1 MRVKEGVYPSED
13 FSIVTSHDEF
23 CDLTTMRGF
32 LENPLDKN
40 EWEQKT
46 ITGVIS
52 LDAESLKS
60 LLEKLT
66 KHNLL
71 LVTGPQQVGK
81 STLLLCFVDEC
92 LRGKMGPWKVIVFLN
107 PYFAAEDL
115 KVVLG
120 EAETE
125 LQRGLRNYASRQ
137 ILFVV
142 DGLKRTGEN
151 DEEYASKCLVL
162 FEWVL
167 KREYKLIASLRDDQK
182 RTLEKILR
190 DKERHRLDKWKKL
203 DLDEEPL
210 KPNDQFENVKKLLV
224 NYLTWDRYKKNIK
237 ISLSFDDPEFNE
249 CVKLVAKK
257 SDGLAGYIV
266 FLVDDI
272 SASSHEFTMKTVE
285 RYPEGMTK
293 LVWNTINRDYF
304 VRGDKALPLLLTF
317 LANQE
322 YLVTEQFVRS
332 LTEWGVNELD
342 ADASINRK
350 EIMDKMEN
358 LLAFHTKHV
367 VSRVGRIDIL
377 QYSLKNQVREAIEDG
392 LLNLHDAP
400 DLEEARKALS
410 DVGGHFESLVTVTYF
425 HRLQEDLAQ
434 RKMSPKY
441 YVTWCIFADIAK
453 LWGVKSLSVEAR
465 VHALKYAMDFFV
477 NNVRKEVQ
485 RTKEWVFFENAL
497 STMLRNAVDA
507 IPIEDCDLVIK
518 FYKSINLDPNDSWS
532 RWVVGQFHEKKNEDG
547 EALKWYVESKRIENT
562 SRGYGSLIKKLAS
575 MLERS
580 PEDIWIEYFELS
592 EAAAIKAIECYA
604 GEHRNW
610 SDLARVLMNK
620 GEIFYKRGEL
630 GNAIESYDRAALA
643 CEKAMEVNEIFLLRS
658 YEDDKRRDQKKLA
671 IVLGNKA
678 RAEFHNGRLKE
689 AIIDKKRAIEI
700 KKSSK
705 TKIDTTK
712 DEMWLWRYNRRLL
725 LRRLMTTLLESI
737 LNLVDL
743 HAKGEKKTRLSDEWY
758 SIKLM
763 LDDIGQKA
771 TGGNLKDLRVSALY
785 HSLMLDETN
794 EIVQHAM
801 AEIKG
806 TDFQEI
812 GETQYTS
819 KYHENRA
826 ESIDQEQI
834 VDVLLERIFAA
845 LIWTKDFYYHLRR
858 GDIRNEKIQRY
869 DLSSKWSEI
878 GWRISSNLLS
888 TVPREMAARF
898 FELSI
903 SFRDDSAASWYNLGW
918 EYLQERKAD
927 SALKAL
933 TKSMELEK
941 DQGQKRYS
949 HLSRIGIGKIH
960 KEKENFA
967 FAFKSFKEASNL
979 LKEFG
984 KTDPREAASLL
995 IETAENLKDLAS
1007 CATET
1012 DTRTGILKEALETY
1026 NRALEISQE
1035 AKLITLLGTLFRKIS
1050 WSKNWIQWSEEETM
1064 SPLTPLSTL
1073 LKTSVVSLLSIE
1085 TDPERIET
1093 LHQRASAFSNLKEYE
1108 KANEYED
1115 KILRIEPTYILAYI
1129 NKAINLRKLGKYDE
1143 ALECSDKA
1151 LEIDDKDA
1159 RALHTKGSI
1168 LLKQSV
1174 RENDKTAKH
1183 NRIVKAIEW
1192 FDSSLRSDP
1201 YHAPAWSSKG
1211 NALYD
1216 LGGMDNKEEVVKCFT
1231 RALELESRIMEN
1243 WVDMIHLTFRLSMQ
1257 KRKIEEPDFIA
1268 FSELVNEALN
1278 KIDECD
1284 KNALVARVR
1293 KSVIHCF
1300 KKAIFEDYITSRE
1313 KLTQLVDKFKKSSQ
1327 VIEAPSLDEIEKS
1340 CRRDKDFAENTGKVK
1355 KIFGS

>member
-13 FSIVTSHDEF
+13 FSIVTSQDEL

-46 ITGVIS
+46 KTGIIRF
-52 LDAESLKS
+52 DAESLKS

-66 KHNLL
+66 KHDLL

-92 LRGKMGPWKVIVFLN
+92 LRGTIGPWKVIVFLN
-107 PYFAAEDL
+107 PYLTAEDL
-115 KVVLG
+115 KVVLV

-137 ILFVV
+137 ILIAV

-167 KREYKLIASLRDDQK
+167 RREYKLIASLRDDQK
-182 RTLEKILR
+182 RTLEKTLR

-210 KPNDQFENVKKLLV
+210 EPNDQFEDVRRMLV
-224 NYLTWDRYKKNIK
+224 NYLTWDRYKRNIK

-257 SDGLAGYIV
+257 SDGLIGYIV

-317 LANQE
+317 LAKQE
-322 YLVTEQFVRS
+322 YPVTEQFVRS

-342 ADASINRK
+342 ADASISRK

-358 LLAFHTKHV
+358 LLLFHTKHV
-367 VSRVGRIDIL
+367 VSKVGRIDIL
-377 QYSLKNQVREAIEDG
+377 QYLLKNQVREAIEDG

-400 DLEEARKALS
+400 DLGEARKALS

-453 LWGVKSLSVEAR
+453 LWGVRSLSVEAR
-465 VHALKYAMDFFV
+465 VHALEHALDFFV

-485 RTKEWVFFENAL
+485 RTKEWDYFEIAL
-497 STMLRNAVDA
+497 SWMLRNAVDA
-507 IPIEDCDLVIK
+507 IPIEDCALAIK

-532 RWVVGQFHEKKNEDG
+532 RWVVGQLHERKNEDG
-547 EALKWYVESKRIENT
+547 EALKWYVESKRVENT
-562 SRGYGSLIKKLAS
+562 SRGYGSLIKKLGS

-580 PEDIWIEYFELS
+580 PEDIWIEYLDLNK
-592 EAAAIKAIECYA
+592 AAAIKAIECYA

-610 SDLARVLMNK
+610 TDLARVLMNI
-620 GEIFYKRGEL
+620 GDIFYRRGEL
-630 GNAIESYDRAALA
+630 RNAIESFDRAALA
-643 CEKAMEVNEIFLLRS
+643 CEKAMEVNEILPHS
-658 YEDDKRRDQKKLA
+658 YERTKRRDQTKLA
-671 IVLGNKA
+671 IILGYKA
-678 RAEFHNGRLKE
+678 RAEFYNGRLEE
-689 AIIDKKRAIEI
+689 AIVDKKRAIETI
-700 KKSSK
+700 KSAK
-705 TKIDTTK
+705 TEIDTTN
-712 DEMWLWRYNRRLL
+712 DEMWLSRYNSRLHI
-725 LRRLMTTLLESI
+725 RRLMTTLLESI
-737 LNLVDL
+737 LNLADL
-743 HAKGEKKTRLSDEWY
+743 HAKGEKRTRLSDEWY

-763 LDDIGQKA
+763 LDEIEQKV
-771 TGGNLKDLRVSALY
+771 TRGNLKDLKVSALY

-801 AEIKG
+801 AEIEG
-806 TDFQEI
+806 TDFREI
-812 GETQYTS
+812 GETQCTS

-834 VDVLLERIFAA
+834 VDALLERIFAA
-845 LIWTKDFYYHLRR
+845 LIQTKDFFYHLRR
-858 GDIRNEKIQRY
+858 GDIHNEKDQRY
-869 DLSSKWSEI
+869 GLSSKWSEI
-878 GWRISSNLLS
+878 GWRISSDLLS
-888 TVPREMAARF
+888 IVPRELAARF

-903 SFRDDSAASWYNLGW
+903 LFRDDSAASWYNLGW

-933 TKSMELEK
+933 IKSMELEK

-960 KEKENFA
+960 KEKGNFV
-967 FAFKSFKEASNL
+967 FALKNFKEASNL
-979 LKEFG
+979 LKELG

-1012 DTRTGILKEALETY
+1012 DTRTEILKEALKTY
-1026 NRALEISQE
+1026 NRSLEISQE
-1035 AKLITLLGTLFRKIS
+1035 AQLTTLLGTLFRKIS
-1050 WSKNWIQWSEEETM
+1050 WSENWIQWSEEETM
-1064 SPLTPLSTL
+1064 PPLTSLSTL
-1073 LKTSVVSLLSIE
+1073 LKTSLVSLLHLE

-1093 LHQRASAFSNLKEYE
+1093 LYQRASAFYRMKEYE

-1115 KILRIEPTYILAYI
+1115 KILRMDPTNILAYI
-1129 NKAINLRKLGKYDE
+1129 NKATGLRRLGKYDE
-1143 ALECSDKA
+1143 ASECGDKA
-1151 LEIDDKDA
+1151 LEINDKDA
-1159 RALHTKGSI
+1159 RALYAKGGI
-1168 LLKQSV
+1168 LLMQSV

-1201 YHAPAWSSKG
+1201 YYAPAWAWKG
-1211 NALYD
+1211 NALQD
-1216 LGGMDNKEEVVKCFT
+1216 LGGTDNEEEAAKCFT
-1231 RALELESRIMEN
+1231 SALELEPRNLGN
-1243 WVDMIHLTFRLSMQ
+1243 WTDLIHLTFRLSMQ
-1257 KRKIEEPDFIA
+1257 KRKTEEPDFKA
-1268 FSELVNEALN
+1268 FGELVDEALH
-1278 KIDECD
+1278 KVDECD
-1284 KNALVARVR
+1284 KSALVARAR

-1300 KKAIFEDYITSRE
+1300 KEAILENYIISRE
-1313 KLTQLVDKFKKSSQ
+1313 KLIELANKFKKSNQ
-1327 VIEAPSLDEIEKS
+1327 LIEAPSLDEIEKS
-1340 CRRDKDFAENTGKVK
+1340 CRRDKDFAKNTEKVK